1 MFDRVKRFAKSL
13 RRDAS
18 GNTLMLFALGMP
30 VFIGGAGLA
39 VDTAQWYQWRREMQ
53 YAVDQAAMAGAWSR
67 VGGSTGNEYKT
78 RAQQEI
84 DANLQVVDFE
94 GTPTINLA
102 NYAGGTNNSVV
113 VSLSATKSLPFSSM
127 VMGNS
132 ATISV
137 TAQASFE
144 KGRTFTAC
152 LIAVDPDTPGAI
164 TVGGSAYVEA
174 NCGAAAL
181 STDPEAIIRNG
192 NPTFDVGYIVA
203 GGGIDDD
210 FNGEENLEIYEN
222 QTGLVD
228 PFADLVPP
236 DNSTPRTY
244 ECRSQ
249 TTYTATYTL
258 TTEIVD
264 KVYTASSPSGPWTLS
279 STSGVSS
286 ANETGTQTVSAT
298 TQRGDVLSST
308 SSTATGSVETVPGTP
323 TTTCTGNGKNKVC
336 TTTPGTTSYRR
347 VDRMTTATKTVKQVR
362 SDSTVATANLLP
374 GTYADLTVSCT
385 TNMAKGVYVIDGGLF
400 KVNAQD
406 LVTGQGIMIVLKN
419 GAGIEVNGGSTLD
432 LRAMTTDEMV
442 TYAGLTTDEALKLKD
457 MLIFEDRD
465 SPGRSGNSINGNAG
479 AILDGAVYLPKS
491 DLTFN
496 GTFGVVSRCLVIT
509 AATIT
514 IEGNANMTSFCP
526 AGITNQVSVGG
537 GVTSVKLV
545 A

>member
-1 MFDRVKRFAKSL
+1 MFDRVKRFAKNL
-13 RRDAS
+13 RRDTS

-39 VDTAQWYQWRREMQ
+39 VDTAQWYQWHREMQ

-67 VGGSTGNEYKT
+67 VGGSTGNEYQV

-127 VMGNS
+127 VMGS
-132 ATISV
+132 GATITV

-181 STDPEAIIRNG
+181 STDPEAIISNG
-192 NPTFDVGYIVA
+192 NPTFDVGYLVS

-210 FNGEENLEIYEN
+210 FNDDGLEIYEN

-236 DNSTPRTY
+236 DNPTPRTY
-244 ECRSQ
+244 ECTSE
-249 TTYTATYTL
+249 TTYTATYRL
-258 TTEIVD
+258 TTEVVD
-264 KVYTASSPSGPWTLS
+264 KVYTAPSSGGPWALS
-279 STSGVSS
+279 STNSVSS
-286 ANETGTQTVSAT
+286 ASQTGEQTVSET

-308 SSTATGSVETVPGTP
+308 SGTETGQVEAVTGSP
-323 TTTCTGNGKNKVC
+323 TTTCTGHGSNRVC
-336 TTTPGTTSYRR
+336 NTTPGTTTYRR
-347 VDRMTTATKTVKQVR
+347 IDRTTTATKTVTQVR
-362 SDSTVATANLLP
+362 STSTTETANVLP
-374 GTYADLTVSCT
+374 GTYADFTVSCD
-385 TNMAKGVYVIDGGLF
+385 TNMSKGVYVIDGGTF
-400 KVNAQD
+400 NINAQD
-406 LVTGQGIMIVLKN
+406 VVTGQGVMIVLKN
-419 GAGIEVNGGSTLD
+419 GAGIQINGGATLD

-465 SPGRSGNSINGNAG
+465 SPGATGNSINGNAG
-479 AILDGAVYLPKS
+479 AILDGAVYLSKS